1 MSLKQMMV
9 GGVEIAYLDQGNGPL
24 VIIAHCSSASHREW
38 LPLIEALEPDWRVL
52 APDFIGYGQSGAW
65 PEGKVFTGQAD
76 LAVLL
81 GLAKE
86 TEEPIHL
93 VGHSYGAALALEAA
107 RGLGSKV
114 QSLTLVEPVAF
125 NLLRVEHRPEW
136 AEIEQLGVAV
146 LTAVSNG
153 NDREAAAA
161 FMRYWLGRLRWWL
174 APEKFKAAITATIRK
189 VALEFMILIEAGARL
204 SDYASITAPTLLI
217 VGSKTRASARA
228 VVDMLSSALPNTTMT
243 VLKGA
248 GHMSPFTHP
257 SEVNRLIAGH
267 LAAQHQQEPVPL
279 PEA

>member
-1 MSLKQMMV
+1 MKHRVV
-9 GGVEIAYLDQGNGPL
+9 GGVEIAYLDRGKGPL
-24 VIIAHCSSASHREW
+24 TIIAHCSSASHREW

-81 GLAKE
+81 ELAKE

-107 RGLGSKV
+107 RQLGSKV
-114 QSLTLVEPVAF
+114 QSLTLIEPVAF

-136 AEIEQLGVAV
+136 TEIEQLGVAV

-153 NDREAAAA
+153 NDRDAAAA

-174 APEKFKAAITATIRK
+174 SPENFKAAITATIRK
-189 VALEFMILIEAGARL
+189 VALEFMILIETGTRL
-204 SDYASITAPTLLI
+204 SDYASVTAPTLLI
-217 VGSKTRASARA
+217 VGGKTRAPARA
-228 VVDMLSSALPNTTMT
+228 VVDMLNATLPNATMT

-257 SEVNRLIAGH
+257 SEVTRLIAGH
-267 LAAQHQQEPVPL
+267 LAAQRQQEPVPL
-279 PEA
+279 PEV

>member
-1 MSLKQMMV
+1 MSLKQMTV
-9 GGVEIAYLDQGNGPL
+9 NGVEIAYLDRGKGPL
-24 VIIAHCSSASHREW
+24 VIIAHCSLASHREW

-267 LAAQHQQEPVPL
+267 LAAQHQQELVPL